1 MSASIVLP
9 RRDVRR
15 KTGRDKGLHYAYCFL
30 KFQLVA
36 NLYSTAE
43 SIVYKSVFTRSGHP
57 GPQKTHADLN
67 SRYPKERPYTFV
79 MGPQRGPDLTHVR

>member
-1 MSASIVLP
+1 MSASIDLP

-36 NLYSTAE
+36 NLYSRPQ
-43 SIVYKSVFTRSGHP
+43 SIVYKSVFTWIEHP
-57 GPQKTHADLN
+57 RPRKMHADPS
-67 SRYPKERPYTFV
+67 SRYPEERPYTFV
-79 MGPQRGPDLTHVR
+79 MGLPRGPDLTHVR